1 MDCRVG
7 IVKGEIII
15 NLWNIVFIYDL
26 SLGRV
31 KSESE
36 KTGYRFFMQSPR
48 FKKIGSKLSLGPIYD
63 LSFRI
68 QPASYFP
75 QS

>member
-36 KTGYRFFMQSPR
+36 KTEYRFLCR
-48 FKKIGSKLSLGPIYD
+48 AHD
-63 LSFRI
+63 LKTSTRAEI
-68 QPASYFP
+68 S
-75 QS
+75 